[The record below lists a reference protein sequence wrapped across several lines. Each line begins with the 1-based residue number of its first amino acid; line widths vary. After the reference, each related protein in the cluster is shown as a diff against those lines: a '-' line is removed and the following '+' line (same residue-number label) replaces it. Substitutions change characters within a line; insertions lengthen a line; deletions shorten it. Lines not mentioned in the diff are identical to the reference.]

1 MRSYRHYLKRLLA
14 RLTFG
19 TIVTLAIPLVVAV
32 AWLRFYGLPDVAK
45 VYLLG
50 EIQRR
55 HIFPFPV
62 SVDRLLL
69 DPTGAVLADGVKV
82 FRDENRQS
90 IMLEV
95 NQVRISFAWLSWWR
109 GTGLLDSASISNA
122 DVRYPVGLEETA
134 DFSEVNADVA
144 FSGKD
149 IKIENAQARFLNLA
163 LAVRGTIHNDGFPV
177 APPPTPEQRAA
188 QQKTWQ
194 TIRQAMDDIGAPQ
207 PIEVQFEFETSTRD
221 LGGGRANFALD
232 GRQLTWR
239 TAPIEELS
247 VHGSLNDGLV
257 ELTDFKIG
265 LDRGDLTAYGE
276 WNLAAHSGE
285 LQFTSSMDVT
295 LLAPAFSGPLGEALT
310 RLDFPN
316 SPPVMTG
323 RVLFDVE
330 QGFHTDI
337 QADLDW
343 RDFSFNGVSFDRD
356 RQRLEN
362 GRVDRQRQDDH
373 GQICLQGG
381 GL

>member
-177 APPPTPEQRAA
+177 ARPSKKPGKRFGRRWTTSAHRSRLRCSLSSKRPPGTWAEAA
-188 QQKTWQ
+188 RTL
-194 TIRQAMDDIGAPQ
+194 RLM
-207 PIEVQFEFETSTRD
+207 
-221 LGGGRANFALD
+221 GG
-232 GRQLTWR
+232 
-239 TAPIEELS
+239 S
-247 VHGSLNDGLV
+247 
-257 ELTDFKIG
+257 
-265 LDRGDLTAYGE
+265 
-276 WNLAAHSGE
+276 
-285 LQFTSSMDVT
+285 
-295 LLAPAFSGPLGEALT
+295 
-310 RLDFPN
+310 
-316 SPPVMTG
+316 
-323 RVLFDVE
+323 
-330 QGFHTDI
+330 
-337 QADLDW
+337 
-343 RDFSFNGVSFDRD
+343 
-356 RQRLEN
+356 
-362 GRVDRQRQDDH
+362 
-373 GQICLQGG
+373 
-381 GL
+381 